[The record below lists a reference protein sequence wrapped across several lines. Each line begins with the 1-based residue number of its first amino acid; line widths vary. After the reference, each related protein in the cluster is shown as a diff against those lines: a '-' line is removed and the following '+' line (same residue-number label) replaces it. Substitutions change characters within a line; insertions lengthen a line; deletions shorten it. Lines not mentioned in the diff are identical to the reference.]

1 MLLQSKQV
9 GTDSAASAGN
19 PESTGLAEAITE
31 AKKVYESSLRYN
43 ATQVN
48 LWESYLLFLQDNS
61 ALLGSDADDQIKQV
75 FERAILSVGKHMKAA
90 SIWQLYINF
99 EIELCHMGFSFLLC
113 YVAAQTPLLD
123 YETIG

>member
-9 GTDSAASAGN
+9 GTDGAAAAGN
-19 PESTGLAEAITE
+19 PESAGLAEAITE

-61 ALLGSDADDQIKQV
+61 TLHGSDADD
-75 FERAILSVGKHMKAA
+75 
-90 SIWQLYINF
+90 
-99 EIELCHMGFSFLLC
+99 
-113 YVAAQTPLLD
+113 
-123 YETIG
+123 